1 MLYSVNE
8 STGRIPVVV
17 TGDFVYGE
25 KLHNYMAGTIFAGSS
40 SVTGLCVFT
49 DTSSGLTLP
58 CTCRDG
64 VSYVELYY
72 VDAFMYGSLFR
83 ELNLKYGLAES
94 NVIIRHGG
102 RSINS
107 VAFSLHQEPCK
118 PYQREYVRMLIGL
131 PPQTP
136 PPGHHIA
143 VYIAKVEG
151 LMPCS
156 DNRAFCVS
164 EASQRIE
171 IAIAD
176 IVLHVGMLETWLQRL
191 DAQLSTYIVS
201 MKPLGLAALANI
213 PLRIDSL

>member
-8 STGRIPVVV
+8 SIGRIPVVV
-17 TGDFVYGE
+17 TGDFVYGG

-40 SVTGLCVFT
+40 NVAGLCVFT
-49 DTSSGLTLP
+49 DTSSRISLP

-72 VDAFMYGSLFR
+72 VDALMYGSLFR
-83 ELNLKYGLAES
+83 ELNLKYGLAEN
-94 NVIIRHGG
+94 NVVIKHGG
-102 RSINS
+102 KSINGI
-107 VAFSLHQEPCK
+107 AFSLHQEPCK

-136 PPGHHIA
+136 PPSHHIA
-143 VYIAKVEG
+143 VYIAEVEG

-164 EASQRIE
+164 AASQRIE
-171 IAIAD
+171 VAIAD
-176 IVLHVGMLETWLQRL
+176 IVLHVGTLETWLQRL
-191 DAQLSTYIVS
+191 DARLSAYVVS

-213 PLRIDSL
+213 PLRID